1 MFAYN
6 KKMLFPVINR
16 AQNIGNVDGRWNPN
30 AGWHKRNIYN
40 ENWSGSEEYKDVNL
54 NEINY
59 RYIENE

>member
-1 MFAYN
+1 
-6 KKMLFPVINR
+6 MLFPVINR